1 MSDPLTPTADTLGP
15 PRRAGLPPVARVL
28 VQRLIAAVFAVWAA
42 VSIVFVMV
50 TLSGDPGL
58 ALAPEDASAEAVE
71 RIRQR
76 YGFDQPVAVQYYR
89 FVADLAAGGF
99 PSSLYSQKTAFQ
111 VVMERLP
118 NTLLLAG
125 AGVSLAVVIGGVT
138 GYLSVFGRWR
148 LTRDGPLTVLM
159 LFQSIPAFMTG
170 ILLIL
175 LFALNLRWLPTSGAR
190 SWVSLIMPALTVGL
204 SLAPAIARL
213 LRSALREQLS
223 ADYVNTARAKG
234 LTRRRI
240 RLHHILGNS
249 LVPVVTLVGLQAGGL
264 LGGIVVVETVFAW
277 PGLGSL
283 LVTAVNLH
291 DYPVV
296 VTTVVIVALAYV
308 TLSLIVDLIVLALN
322 PRARG

>member
-1 MSDPLTPTADTLGP
+1 MSRSILPSALRGP
-15 PRRAGLPPVARVL
+15 GLSPFSGIL
-28 VQRLIAAVFAVWAA
+28 VQRLIAAAFAVWAA
-42 VSIVFVMV
+42 VTIVFFMV
-50 TLSGDPGL
+50 TLAGDPAL

-76 YGFDQPVAVQYYR
+76 YGFDQPLLTQYLR
-89 FVADLAAGGF
+89 FFSDLVTGSF

-111 VVMERLP
+111 VVAERLP
-118 NTLLLAG
+118 NTFLLAG
-125 AGVSLAVVIGGVT
+125 AGVTLGVLIGGTV

-148 LTRDGPLTVLM
+148 LTRGGPLTLLM
-159 LFQSIPAFMTG
+159 LFQSVPAFMTG
-170 ILLIL
+170 ILLIM
-175 LFALNLRWLPTSGAR
+175 LFSLTLRWLPTSGAR
-190 SWVSLIMPALTVGL
+190 TWASLIMPALTVGL
-204 SLAPAIARL
+204 SLAPSIARL
-213 LRSALREQLS
+213 LRSALREQLT

-234 LTRRRI
+234 LSRRRI

-277 PGLGSL
+277 PGLGHL

-296 VTTVVIVALAYV
+296 VTAVVVVALAYV
-308 TLSLIVDLIVLALN
+308 TLSLFTDLLVLALN